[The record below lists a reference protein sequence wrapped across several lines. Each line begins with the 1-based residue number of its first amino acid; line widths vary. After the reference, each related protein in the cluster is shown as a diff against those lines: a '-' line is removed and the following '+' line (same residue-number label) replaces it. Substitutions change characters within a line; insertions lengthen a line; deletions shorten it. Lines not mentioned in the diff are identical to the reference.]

1 MFEFL
6 YIYGPSYNEGCETFE
21 KKNKKIPR
29 GVKLL
34 NYYRQI
40 FKIPWTAKK
49 TNQEI
54 IEAMK
59 KDREMIKYAN

>member
-1 MFEFL
+1 MRVVRL
-6 YIYGPSYNEGCETFE
+6 L
-21 KKNKKIPR
+21 KKKKIPR